1 MFPFAPAPET
11 ISGTRPTTQ
20 QPDAPLGD
28 DDRTGLRVLYPDAA
42 DPLHQGS
49 VSGRIIPANP
59 PRPSGLSAGCDWS
72 FRRARRGCRQYD
84 GGGNRRNDRGDGVAL
99 RRGRCSLT
107 ARTKLPDCLQ
117 EAATRFMQNRSTARR
132 TLRNSIMPRSRFAAT
147 PMSDAGWPP
156 LQACFVPVVDVGL
169 TNKDSARAVSRLL
182 FSCRPLGRF
191 FSLES
196 RFSIAVSY
204 RTRGREILSLTQA

>member
-1 MFPFAPAPET
+1 MSFTFFFSSSADHPDLHSFP
-11 ISGTRPTTQ
+11 TRRSS
-20 QPDAPLGD
+20 DL
-28 DDRTGLRVLYPDAA
+28 
-42 DPLHQGS
+42 
-49 VSGRIIPANP
+49 
-59 PRPSGLSAGCDWS
+59 PSGLRQRKNYSCEPPSPFRLIGPGCDWS

-117 EAATRFMQNRSTARR
+117 EAATRFMQNRSAARR

-169 TNKDSARAVSRLL
+169 TNKDSARDVRRHL
-182 FSCRPLGRF
+182 FCYLNLIRF
-191 FSLES
+191 
-196 RFSIAVSY
+196 I
-204 RTRGREILSLTQA
+204 SLTIRFTIAC